1 MNARIHPYAACTA
14 AALTLAT
21 TLGVALAA
29 SPLDIDVPGR
39 SADMTVPHGAPPAAK
54 AGNTQAASPS
64 PGDVGDAD
72 SFGRSLQWLGLADGE
87 VDLAADC
94 TGDTFPCTVLA
105 APPAVTSFS
114 YTDLGH
120 ITLPARAA
128 HSLLC
133 YWFSPF
139 LTIGYGNDGVTP
151 VVAQL
156 NYTPTVTI
164 ENPLL
169 DDPSLIDPTTGLP
182 FGGQLLTG
190 MTSQEHFQVPL
201 LARRPYHRAHARF
214 GGLHCRPDQQADA
227 DRPLRPHRCAG
238 ARFLQAVD
246 DAPAQRRRHRAVRR
260 FRDAVFRLAA
270 RRRLISFDR
279 RSDFYARRDAARAAS
294 AIGRPNRTMCATM
307 LIAMRVGVYVIG
319 VGNAESGSTTKFMTK

>member
-29 SPLDIDVPGR
+29 SPSDIDVPGR

-201 LARRPYHRAHARF
+201 SPGVHTTERTRDSAV
-214 GGLHCRPDQQADA
+214 CI
-227 DRPLRPHRCAG
+227 AG
-238 ARFLQAVD
+238 
-246 DAPAQRRRHRAVRR
+246 
-260 FRDAVFRLAA
+260 
-270 RRRLISFDR
+270 LISKQTLTDLYGLTDAQAR
-279 RSDFYARRDAARAAS
+279 DFFKQSMTLRLNVDGTAQYVDF
-294 AIGRPNRTMCATM
+294 AT
-307 LIAMRVGVYVIG
+307 LYFGWRLVGD
-319 VGNAESGSTTKFMTK
+319 